1 MSIVSIIVLGCLY
14 FSIFLVIVI
23 SVSGYLKR
31 LQKPLIFFSASLM
44 ILILSYNSILAFA
57 NNTDGGDITAV
68 GPSQTPSLLAS
79 PTFIPDGPPTPISR
93 PALIPDI
100 HPTSNPSPTPTLTL
114 TPTPTPAP
122 TPH

>member
-1 MSIVSIIVLGCLY
+1 MPV

-31 LQKPLIFFSASLM
+31 LQKPLIFFSASLI

-79 PTFIPDGPPTPISR
+79 PTFIPDGPPTPISS

-100 HPTSNPSPTPTLTL
+100 HTTSNPSRTPTLSPTPTPTPTLT
-114 TPTPTPAP
+114 PK
-122 TPH
+122 